1 MQENKEIFAVLFDTV
16 SIQNY
21 VFSSN
26 KLKENV
32 GASFLVE
39 EIFGKY
45 IKDALLK
52 TDIQFN
58 ESELDF
64 CKSTNKFNE
73 LKIKNDSVEFEV
85 GFIGG
90 GNALL
95 FFKSILKARAF
106 IQTWSKLL
114 LLHAPGLKTS
124 ATIESTN
131 ILEIENNYQV
141 FYKKLYESLEKRKQ
155 NESLQVTFPQYGITT
170 PCNLTD
176 FSAES
181 ILEKKDS
188 NNKKSYE
195 YISSVAVSKLNNVG
209 DANKKLQKT
218 FIPNHLNEYQF
229 TNDSENFGQE
239 KGKDNYIAIVHIDG
253 NDMGKLFKEKG
264 TSIGKIREIACK
276 ILDISQE
283 KFKKLIE
290 KIIELDKKYCLNLSI
305 EDGKEN
311 LPIRPIIFGGDDI
324 TYICEGKLGI
334 WSAYTL
340 LNDLSKET
348 IIDDIKFSAC
358 AGVAITNTKF
368 PLYRGYKLAEEACRN
383 AKIERSQ
390 SKFQGSWIDFHIH
403 YKGITGSLEEIR
415 SLHFQS
421 PQGNLCKYRPYKI
434 GSKEEDKS
442 FENAIKNAKIMKKWP
457 SGVIHKLREVLTQ
470 DGLSSNKFIRE
481 NELKEI
487 DLKVFNVE
495 RHFYER
501 LFDYPEEPEKSTTP
515 YFDLIEL
522 TEFYPKF
529 LLEEE
534 IHKEKKDEKI

>member
-1 MQENKEIFAVLFDTV
+1 MKENKEIFAVLFDTV

-32 GASFLVE
+32 GASYLVE

-45 IKDALLK
+45 LKDVLLK
-52 TDIQFN
+52 IDIQFN
-58 ESELDF
+58 ESDLNF
-64 CKSTNKFNE
+64 CKSQNKFDE

-95 FFKSILKARAF
+95 FFNSKSKAISF

-124 ATIESTN
+124 ATIEATN
-131 ILEIENNYQV
+131 IFEIENNYQT
-141 FYKKLYESLEKRKQ
+141 FYKRLFESLEKRKQ
-155 NESLQVTFPQYGITT
+155 SEGFQVTFPQHGITT

-176 FSAES
+176 FSSES
-181 ILEKKDS
+181 ILETKDS

-195 YISSVAVSKLNNVG
+195 YISSVAFTKLTNVENANN
-209 DANKKLQKT
+209 KLQSI
-218 FIPNHLNEYQF
+218 FIPNHLKDYQF
-229 TNDSENFGQE
+229 TNNSENFGQD

-253 NDMGKLFKEKG
+253 NDMGKSFKEKG

-276 ILDISQE
+276 ILDISQG

-290 KIIELDKKYCLNLSI
+290 EIISLDKKYDLQLSI
-305 EDGKEN
+305 EDGKQN
-311 LPIRPIIFGGDDI
+311 LPIRPVIFGGDDI
-324 TYICEGKLGI
+324 TYFCEGKLGI

-340 LNDLSKET
+340 LKNLSQET
-348 IIDDIKFSAC
+348 IVDDLKFSAC

-390 SKFQGSWIDFHIH
+390 SNFKGSWIDFHIH

-415 SLHFQS
+415 KLHFQS
-421 PQGNLCKYRPYKI
+421 PQGNLCKYRPYTI
-434 GSKEEDKS
+434 GSKEKDKS
-442 FENAIKNAKIMKKWP
+442 FENAICNANIMKKWP

-470 DGLSSNKFIRE
+470 DEVASNKFIQE
-481 NELKEI
+481 NELKERSLNSFKI
-487 DLKVFNVE
+487 ERPFN
-495 RHFYER
+495 ER
-501 LFDYPEEPEKSTTP
+501 LFDFPAEPEKSTTP

-534 IHKEKKDEKI
+534 NSNGVKK